1 LLVLVF
7 LSFHFKTRKMAE
19 NWKNMMQTQ
28 HSDLERLQ
36 AMDAALNEDQVAADM
51 DKILNRPSHVA
62 YTSALHKTPP
72 SRTKITKE
80 NNRTPPPAAVYESDE
95 DDPSYG
101 DIYGKEVTTSPSK
114 RSPQRQVQNPL
125 ASPSIVVNASKA
137 PETADRLCQIL
148 WIQIIIEL
156 SPNM

>member
-1 LLVLVF
+1 
-7 LSFHFKTRKMAE
+7 MAE
-19 NWKNMMQTQ
+19 NWKNVMKSQ

-51 DKILNRPSHVA
+51 DKILNKPSHVA
-62 YTSALHKTPP
+62 YSTALHKTPP
-72 SRTKITKE
+72 SRTKTTTE
-80 NNRTPPPAAVYESDE
+80 SRTPPPAAVYESDE

-101 DIYGKEVTTSPSK
+101 DIYGKEVTSSPSK

-137 PETADRLCQIL
+137 PETADRYCATQTSFF
-148 WIQIIIEL
+148 EFHY
-156 SPNM
+156 